1 MDRSAAAPR
10 QDEGGAFVP
19 PAVAVSAAVNARG
32 TITAW
37 SPGSTHLLGHTA
49 EEAIGRRA
57 AELLAE
63 PEETAAEVADVAAT
77 ARRCLAERSGWSG
90 ELALRHR
97 DGGVLRMTVRAL
109 PAVDAAGA
117 WQWLLTAAPD
127 DAHAQLVEWAFDDSP
142 LLLAVYGLDGR
153 ILRMN
158 AATRRVLHLAD
169 EPVVG
174 RFLEEVY
181 PEAEQAVTA
190 VKTAVTAMETG
201 EPSPVV
207 FSSVVRGV
215 GESGVPVLYEM
226 SDATPGHP
234 PESAWAVNLSP
245 VRDRAGRVRAVFT
258 AGFNITK
265 QYLARQRLA
274 LLNEASNRIGT
285 TLDVTWTAQELADM
299 VVPRLADFVTVD
311 LLAPVLEGGEPSPF
325 PPTGLQPLRRAA
337 HQSVVAG
344 IPEAVVAPGEVD
356 LYPDYAPAI
365 RSLASGEPLLIG
377 LGDPGFARWLSED
390 PLRKERF
397 RTYGFH
403 SVIAVPLRARGTTL
417 GVAVLLRHRP
427 EPFVQDDLVL
437 ATELAARAA
446 VCVDNARRY
455 TRERSTALALQ
466 RSLLPQQ
473 LYGQAAVDAASR
485 YLPAGIQAGIGGD
498 WFDVIPLSG
507 TRVALVVGDVVG
519 HGIHASATMGRLRTA
534 VRTLADVDLQP
545 DELLT
550 HLDDLVAAFTDHHDA
565 FAPAAESAAE
575 PTGASAAASASVGVS
590 VGASPAAGEIGATCL
605 YAIYDPV
612 SRRCLLASAG
622 HPLPAIV
629 APDGSVTFV
638 KASVGPPL
646 GVGGLPFEATEVE
659 LAEGSLIAL
668 YTDGLVESRDR
679 DFDEGLGI
687 LRTELARSAPSLE
700 ETCDQVMRALLPE
713 RPMDDA
719 ALLIARTRALDS
731 EHVATWTLDADP
743 ALVSSARKTVSD
755 QLTAWGLEEA
765 GFVTELVVSELVTNA
780 IRYARPPISLR
791 LIRGESSLICEV
803 SDASSTAPHMRRAR
817 AFDEGGRGLL
827 LVAQLTQHWGTRQT
841 ATGKTIWAEQDLTPD
856 AGTLFA
862 GVADAEW

>member
-1 MDRSAAAPR
+1 MDRPAAAPR
-10 QDEGGAFVP
+10 QDEGGAFFP
-19 PAVAVSAAVNARG
+19 PAIAVSAAVDAHG
-32 TITAW
+32 IVTAW
-37 SPGSTHLLGHTA
+37 SPGSTHLLGYTA
-49 EEAIGRRA
+49 EEVIGRPA
-57 AELLAE
+57 AELLAAPDGTSME
-63 PEETAAEVADVAAT
+63 DVAAS

-90 ELALRHR
+90 ELALHHHR
-97 DGGVLRMTVRAL
+97 DGVLRVMVRAF
-109 PAVDAAGA
+109 PSVDATGA
-117 WQWLLTAAPD
+117 WQWLLTASPD
-127 DAHAQLVEWAFDDSP
+127 DADAQLVEWAFDHST
-142 LLLAVYGLDGR
+142 LLLALYGLDGR

-158 AATRRVLHLAD
+158 TTTRRLLHLTG
-169 EPVVG
+169 EPIVG

-181 PEAEQAVTA
+181 PQADQAVTA
-190 VKTAVTAMETG
+190 VESS

-226 SDATPGHP
+226 SPTTPDNP
-234 PESAWAVNLSP
+234 RERAWAVNLSP
-245 VRDRAGRVRAVFT
+245 VRDRAGHVRAVFT

-274 LLNEASNRIGT
+274 ILNEASNRIGT
-285 TLDVTWTAQELADM
+285 TLDVVRTAQELADT

-311 LLAPVLEGGEPSPF
+311 LLAPVLEGGEP
-325 PPTGLQPLRRAA
+325 PPLPLTGGARSLHRAA

-344 IPEAVVAPGEVD
+344 APEAVVAPGEVD
-356 LYPDYAPAI
+356 VYPDFAPAI
-365 RSLASGEPLLIG
+365 RALTSGQPLLAG
-377 LGDPGFARWLSED
+377 LDDPGFARWLRED

-403 SVIAVPLRARGTTL
+403 SMIAVPLRARGTTL

-427 EPFVQDDLVL
+427 EPFVQDDLLL
-437 ATELAARAA
+437 AAELAARAA

-455 TRERSTALALQ
+455 TGERCTALALQ

-485 YLPAGIQAGIGGD
+485 YLPAGTQAGIGGD

-550 HLDDLVAAFTDHHDA
+550 HLDDLVAHFADHHDA
-565 FAPAAESAAE
+565 LE
-575 PTGASAAASASVGVS
+575 PTAPSASV
-590 VGASPAAGEIGATCL
+590 GEIGATCL

-629 APDGSVTFV
+629 TPDGSVSFV

-646 GVGGLPFEATEVE
+646 GVGGLPFEASEVE
-659 LAEGSLIAL
+659 LTEGSLIAL
-668 YTDGLVESRDR
+668 YTDGLIESRDR
-679 DFDEGLGI
+679 DIDEGLGI
-687 LRTELARSAPSLE
+687 LRTALARAAPSLE
-700 ETCDQVMRALLPE
+700 ETCDRVVRALLPE

-743 ALVSSARKTVSD
+743 SLVSSARKTAAD
-755 QLTAWGLEEA
+755 QLAAWGLEEA

-856 AGTLFA
+856 AGALFA